1 MNRSLPA
8 APPLARLT
16 QPWLGTALGLTLAIG
31 AGLLLAQL
39 LMSPPATDLRNLA
52 VYLTLSG
59 AATMGAGWV
68 VLLLADRVVGLAIQ
82 VKAFLSAAIGGGVAL
97 LNVFV
102 VAQLMF
108 VSTSHDLK
116 LLVALLIF
124 SAVVTVFFSLRVASV
139 IAARVEL
146 VAGGIRELA
155 SGDYAGRL
163 DVPGGDEVAQLAA
176 DVNRLARRLEEAEQ
190 QRRELDRERR
200 ELTAAISHDLRTPL
214 ASVRA
219 MVEALDDQVVSDRGE
234 IERYYRTMRRE
245 IERLNR
251 MIDDLFELA
260 QMDAGALRLE
270 KHPVALQEV
279 AAEVVDAMQAQASRA
294 GVALNLR
301 AEGRL
306 REVPLDGTRIERVV
320 ANLVRNA
327 LDHTPAGGQVDVTVS
342 SEGGWVAVRV
352 TDTGEGIPEADLA
365 RIWNRFFRGEKS
377 RKRGQGGA
385 DGAGLGLA
393 IVKSVVEA
401 HGGSVDVRSAPH
413 QGATFAVR
421 FPCEDPS

>member
-1 MNRSLPA
+1 MPR
-8 APPLARLT
+8 LAL
-16 QPWLGTALGLTLAIG
+16 PWLGTALGLTLAIG

-39 LMSPPATDLRNLA
+39 LMSPPAADLRSLA
-52 VYLTLSG
+52 AYLTLSG
-59 AATMGAGWV
+59 AATMGLGWLA
-68 VLLLADRVVGLAIQ
+68 LLLADRVVGLAIQ
-82 VKAFLSAAIGGGVAL
+82 VKAFLGAAIGGGVAL
-97 LNVFV
+97 LNVFI

-146 VAGGIRELA
+146 VASGIRALA
-155 SGDYAGRL
+155 AGNYAGRL
-163 DVPGGDEVAQLAA
+163 EVPGGDEVAQLAN
-176 DVNRLARRLEEAEQ
+176 DVNRLARRLEEAAEQ
-190 QRRELDRERR
+190 RQELDRERQ

-219 MVEALDDQVVSDRGE
+219 MVEALDDGVVSDRGE
-234 IERYYRTMRRE
+234 VERYYRTIRRE

-260 QMDAGALRLE
+260 QVDAGALHLE
-270 KHPVALQEV
+270 RHPVALQEI
-279 AAEVVDAMQAQASRA
+279 AAEVVDAMQAQAGRA
-294 GVALNLR
+294 GVTLKLR
-301 AEGRL
+301 ADADL
-306 REVPLDGTRIERVV
+306 PEVSLDGTRVERVV

-327 LDHTPAGGQVDVTVS
+327 LDHTPAGGRVDVSVS
-342 SEGGWVAVRV
+342 SEGGWVALSV
-352 TDTGEGIPEADLA
+352 TDTGEGIGEADLA
-365 RIWNRFFRGEKS
+365 RIWGRFYRGEKS
-377 RKRGQGGA
+377 RRRGQGGA

-401 HGGSVDVRSAPH
+401 HGGSVDVRSVPH
-413 QGATFAVR
+413 RGATFFVR
-421 FPCEDPS
+421 LPCNVRG